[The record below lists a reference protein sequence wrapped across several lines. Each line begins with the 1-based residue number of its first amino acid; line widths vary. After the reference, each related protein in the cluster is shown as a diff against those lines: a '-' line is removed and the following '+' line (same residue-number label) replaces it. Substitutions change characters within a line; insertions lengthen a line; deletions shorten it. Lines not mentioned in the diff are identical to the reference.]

1 MHCSEKRND
10 QIFKFIEL
18 SPEKKKNSNNRIR
31 NSVDFSIGYMHN
43 IYKR

>member
-18 SPEKKKNSNNRIR
+18 SPEKRKK
-31 NSVDFSIGYMHN
+31 
-43 IYKR
+43 KKE